1 MQPASDP
8 PASQGKKLHI
18 ICNTHWDRAWV
29 YPFQETRLLLQE
41 FMDDLLDLLERDPQ
55 FHSFLLDS
63 QTIAV
68 EDYLELRPER
78 EAQIKKFVRAGR
90 LIVGPWYT
98 LPEEYI
104 VNGESLVRNLVVGH
118 RLAQRWGKVSKIGY
132 TPFSYGQTSQMPQI
146 YRGFDIDTII
156 FYRGI
161 NTRKSEFILE
171 GPDGSRLTG
180 CRFGALS
187 RFSYY
192 FYVYRMARFGMSRD
206 QWWYDWDRGALPFRL
221 NSRQHDHDHYYPLD
235 VAQEQFNTGVLPGQL
250 KKLIDDE
257 SKHFSTR
264 HIACMQGFDCSS
276 PDPKERAL
284 IELSR
289 PIVEEMGHEIV
300 QDSLEDYLRQMMA
313 EVQDPEVIRGESRNP
328 GATGKWTNLMGDVIS
343 SRMKIKRRNAQVEV
357 ALQRRAE
364 PFSALGWLSG
374 GEYMRSAIDRA
385 WRYLLQNHPHDNIC
399 GAGVDQMEKD
409 MHYRFDQAEILSAG
423 VMRRGLAAIQRQI
436 DNRDI
441 GLNEAVLTVFNPSP
455 HPRSEIISL
464 SLDLPD
470 QCRYEGFSLRNGDDK
485 PLRFVQTGRGPQGT
499 LVRNLQDISLQL
511 RSTRVALHVEV
522 PDIPAYGYATYRI
535 AHEPADVGSL
545 PPAEASQLPPV
556 LENEYLQVTIQ
567 ADGSLDLLDKQ
578 TGHAFTGQH
587 YFEDGGEAGHAWI
600 HKAPSEDQ
608 ILTTLCSTATIECL
622 ESSNLLCRFRIS
634 HRLTIPAGLDGP
646 TCTEGLDEQ
655 QRAQA
660 KTARSKATV
669 VLPIESV
676 LTLRQGQRWLEV
688 QTTIE
693 NRAEQHRLRACF
705 PTRLPS
711 THSAAEAA
719 FDVVERPIVQPPESN
734 YYGKPNPQFPMHR
747 FVDLSDGVHGLAI
760 LNEGLREYEA
770 VVDKDRTLAITLL
783 RGFTAMQSPV
793 IDQWDQYPWMKLA
806 QSLGTNVC
814 HYAILPHAGNWQQGN
829 LYREAEHFDLP
840 LETAQAGRG
849 GGPLPKQHSFLEVG
863 PDTIVLS
870 ALKKC
875 DQRDSLILRLYNP
888 TPDKVS
894 GRIVCDRPLC
904 EAWITN
910 MNEQRRESLA
920 AREGTVEVPFGHN
933 EIVTLELVLEA
944 PCNASDG

>member
-1 MQPASDP
+1 MPSESSITSPQ
-8 PASQGKKLHI
+8 QKKIHI

-29 YPFQETRLLLQE
+29 YPFQETRLLLLE
-41 FMDDLLDLLERDPQ
+41 FMDDLLELLESDTQ

-63 QTIAV
+63 QTIAI

-78 EAQIKKFVRAGR
+78 EAQIKKFVQAGR

-118 RLAQRWGKVSKIGY
+118 RLAQQWGKVSKIGY

-161 NTRKSEFILE
+161 NTRKSEFVLE
-171 GPDGSRLTG
+171 GPDGSRVTG

-206 QWWYDWDRGALPFRL
+206 EWWYDWDRGALPFRL
-221 NSRQHDHDHYYPLD
+221 NNHQHNHDHYYPLN
-235 VAQEQFNTGVLPGQL
+235 VAQEQFNAEVLPAQL
-250 KKLIDDE
+250 KKLIEDE
-257 SKHFSTR
+257 SEHFSTR

-276 PDPKERAL
+276 PDPKEREL

-289 PIVEEMGHEIV
+289 PIVEGMGHEIV
-300 QDSLEDYLRQMMA
+300 QGSLEDYMRQMMA
-313 EVQDPEVIRGESRNP
+313 EVKDPELITGESRNP
-328 GATGKWTNLMGDVIS
+328 GATGKWTHLMGDVIS

-364 PFSALGWLSG
+364 PFSLLGWLAG
-374 GEYMRSAIDRA
+374 GEYMRPAIDRA

-409 MHYRFDQAEILSAG
+409 MHYRFDQAEIISAG

-436 DNRDI
+436 DNRDV

-455 HPRSEIISL
+455 HPRSEVVSL
-464 SLDLPD
+464 SIDLPD
-470 QCRYEGFSLRNGDDK
+470 QCQYEGFSLRDSDGK
-485 PLRFVQTGRGPQGT
+485 PLSFVETGRKPMGT

-511 RSTRVALHVEV
+511 RSTRVSMHVEV
-522 PDIPAYGYATYRI
+522 QDIPALGYSTYRI
-535 AHEPADVGSL
+535 AHESADAGCL
-545 PPAEASQLPPV
+545 PLAKAAAVPNANPPQPT
-556 LENEYLQVTIQ
+556 LENEFLKVTIQ
-567 ADGSLDLLDKQ
+567 TDGSLDLLDKLSD
-578 TGHAFTGQH
+578 HAFSGQH
-587 YFEDGGEAGHAWI
+587 YFEDCGEAGHAWI
-600 HKAPSEDQ
+600 HLAPTEDQ
-608 ILTTLCSTATIECL
+608 VLTTLGSQADIEHL
-622 ESSNLLCRFRIS
+622 ESSELVTRYRVC

-646 TCTEGLDEQ
+646 TCSEGQTEEEKEPT
-655 QRAQA
+655 R
-660 KTARSKATV
+660 RSSATI

-693 NRAEQHRLRACF
+693 NQAEQHRLRACF
-705 PTRLPS
+705 PTRLPV

-719 FDVVERPIVQPPESN
+719 FDVIRRPIVQPPESN
-734 YYGKPNPQFPMHR
+734 YYGKTNPQFPMHR
-747 FVDLSDGVHGLAI
+747 FVDMSDGRHGLAI

-770 VVDKDRTLAITLL
+770 LIDEDRTLAITLL

-793 IDQWDQYPWMKLA
+793 IDQWDEYPWMKLA

-814 HYAILPHAGNWQQGN
+814 HYAILPHAGDWQQGN
-829 LYREAEHFDLP
+829 LYLEAEHFDLP

-849 GGPLPKQHSFLEVG
+849 GGEMPKEHSFLKIAPES
-863 PDTIVLS
+863 IALS
-870 ALKKC
+870 AMKKC

-888 TPDKVS
+888 TSEQID
-894 GRIVCDRPLC
+894 GQIVCDRPLQ
-904 EAWITN
+904 EAWLTN
-910 MNEQRRESLA
+910 MNEERREPLA
-920 AREGTVEVPFGHN
+920 VEAGTVEVSLGHKQ
-933 EIVTLELVLEA
+933 IVTVELVPE
-944 PCNASDG
+944 